1 MNKELQGSLYY
12 LFSNLRFSLFVF
24 WGVLMGVLAI
34 SLISVFLIE
43 DSHVSFNMA
52 FPIYVFSG
60 IFGYWIVKN
69 AIPYLIKMGV
79 TRKVIF
85 VAIGIFGICLGLIN
99 SLISNVVDQIVS
111 WMSASNVLNS
121 SLSISVDGKEQFIN
135 HLGQLVS
142 NDGWLAR
149 IVIDTSISFFLFGCL
164 FIGGL
169 IFYKF
174 GVVGGLASFVV
185 GFLFF
190 LYAGNAGWLETFV
203 TFVIEHFDMMFFYQL
218 FGVGVLVYLISYFFL
233 RRLTLRG

>member
-1 MNKELQGSLYY
+1 
-12 LFSNLRFSLFVF
+12 
-24 WGVLMGVLAI
+24 
-34 SLISVFLIE
+34 
-43 DSHVSFNMA
+43 
-52 FPIYVFSG
+52 
-60 IFGYWIVKN
+60 
-69 AIPYLIKMGV
+69 
-79 TRKVIF
+79 
-85 VAIGIFGICLGLIN
+85 
-99 SLISNVVDQIVS
+99 
-111 WMSASNVLNS
+111 
-121 SLSISVDGKEQFIN
+121 KEQFIN

-203 TFVIEHFDMMFFYQL
+203 TFVIEHFNIIFL
-218 FGVGVLVYLISYFFL
+218 FTKINVKRITYHM
-233 RRLTLRG
+233 